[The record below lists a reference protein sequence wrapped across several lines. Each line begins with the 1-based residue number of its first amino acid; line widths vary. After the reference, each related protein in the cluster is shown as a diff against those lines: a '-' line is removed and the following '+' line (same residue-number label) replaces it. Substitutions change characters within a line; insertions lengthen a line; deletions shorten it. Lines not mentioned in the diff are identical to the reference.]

1 MKLIKILNTLN
12 TWSTFL
18 SDISNL
24 VSIISILMTI
34 ALYALGKLIYT
45 YRLKK
50 FSVTMR
56 PRLLSEEEFYNAC
69 NQYIKTRLKSETGK
83 RYVFKQFEKKI
94 LIRGKKQYHI
104 VLGETGTGKST
115 FLINL
120 YYRYNCKF
128 FRRGYR
134 AEYIP
139 LRSKNALQEIKKIED
154 PRKTIL
160 LLDAFDEANDAN
172 NGVDQFIEKI
182 EMKTSNFAKV
192 IISSRNN
199 FFDKEKDIPS
209 IVQHVDRNLS
219 LSEEKYNR
227 YYIQPFTNRDVYIYL
242 IKKYKLFLNK
252 YIKAIKVL
260 KYCDDIIC
268 RPLVIS
274 YIDLLIDSDNSYK
287 SITDVYYK
295 IIDNWIKREA
305 YYIAKQDK
313 KHTQEEIETKLF
325 SFISEVAIFMY
336 ENYPEKLEYSIKIT
350 ELKKIKNADFLEKIE
365 GKRNRS
371 LFNRVNEQLIFT
383 HKSILEYVLAE
394 NFDKIKFRYE
404 KNLNSL
410 YKFLKDI
417 IGENYNAKYAPLF
430 YLNFGDTSL
439 KIMDDNKKI
448 NELTCYI
455 IYYSQDREFVEAMV
469 WWYKKAIEL
478 PVLIKDKLYIR
489 TSIAFKVQDRYIA
502 QISPQNDLWEIIE
515 KIMKNIKMGVANRTL
530 VEIKV
535 ITILYEC
542 PEGLFESYYYLQK
555 IVKNKRKVKSPSY
568 AGANRVVENGKDS

>member
-1 MKLIKILNTLN
+1 MLIKRKGIEDLLAAFEKIKDDIPKNIHLRLYGDNKEFDVLKKLKEYHLEERASYEGWMTSEKRQTVFSNTLIN
-12 TWSTFL
+12 VLPSYNEGL
-18 SDISNL
+18 PIGD
-24 VSIISILMTI
+24 
-34 ALYALGKLIYT
+34 
-45 YRLKK
+45 LK
-50 FSVTMR
+50 
-56 PRLLSEEEFYNAC
+56 
-69 NQYIKTRLKSETGK
+69 
-83 RYVFKQFEKKI
+83 
-94 LIRGKKQYHI
+94 
-104 VLGETGTGKST
+104 
-115 FLINL
+115 
-120 YYRYNCKF
+120 
-128 FRRGYR
+128 
-134 AEYIP
+134 
-139 LRSKNALQEIKKIED
+139 
-154 PRKTIL
+154 
-160 LLDAFDEANDAN
+160 NDM
-172 NGVDQFIEKI
+172 E
-182 EMKTSNFAKV
+182 
-192 IISSRNN
+192 
-199 FFDKEKDIPS
+199 
-209 IVQHVDRNLS
+209 
-219 LSEEKYNR
+219 
-227 YYIQPFTNRDVYIYL
+227 PFTNRDVYIYL

-287 SITDVYYK
+287 SLTDVYYK

-394 NFDKIKFRYE
+394 NFDKIKFRFE

-542 PEGLFESYYYLQK
+542 PEGLFESYYYLQN